1 MAYTSRRPLFVPTST
16 QIPLCRRKCSRYR
29 LSVCARCRHRDA
41 PLERSQSCER
51 TSAQAAQQ
59 GKLATCHPTRLPLAH
74 RVHQLRKDRSSK
86 PVETRKFIKLYL
98 EFLKDSQRYYR
109 DYIQKLNARFGGIQ
123 DLERIARQVRS
134 DRTSSPTTITRYIHR
149 G

>member
-1 MAYTSRRPLFVPTST
+1 MACTFVSLPFVPTST
-16 QIPLCRRKCSRYR
+16 QIPLCRRTCSRFR
-29 LSVCARCRHRDA
+29 LSICPRCRHRDA
-41 PLERSQSCER
+41 PLERTQSCKC

-59 GKLATCHPTRLPLAH
+59 GQSATCHPTKLPLSY

-98 EFLKDSQRYYR
+98 EFLKDSQRHYR

-134 DRTSSPTTITRYIHR
+134 ARTSPADHTLHT
-149 G
+149 

>member
-1 MAYTSRRPLFVPTST
+1 MY
-16 QIPLCRRKCSRYR
+16 
-29 LSVCARCRHRDA
+29 VCASSSARSVSDVSFDKTA
-41 PLERSQSCER
+41 PCS
-51 TSAQAAQQ
+51 
-59 GKLATCHPTRLPLAH
+59 P
-74 RVHQLRKDRSSK
+74 VYQLRKERSSK

-134 DRTSSPTTITRYIHR
+134 DRKSSLAVACCTHKD
-149 G
+149 

>member
-1 MAYTSRRPLFVPTST
+1 MSFDEATT
-16 QIPLCRRKCSRYR
+16 CS
-29 LSVCARCRHRDA
+29 SVC
-41 PLERSQSCER
+41 
-51 TSAQAAQQ
+51 
-59 GKLATCHPTRLPLAH
+59 
-74 RVHQLRKDRSSK
+74 QLRKERSSK

-134 DRTSSPTTITRYIHR
+134 DRTSLPAVACCIYKD
-149 G
+149 

>member
-1 MAYTSRRPLFVPTST
+1 MSFDKAVP
-16 QIPLCRRKCSRYR
+16 CS
-29 LSVCARCRHRDA
+29 SVY
-41 PLERSQSCER
+41 
-51 TSAQAAQQ
+51 
-59 GKLATCHPTRLPLAH
+59 
-74 RVHQLRKDRSSK
+74 QLRKERSSK

-134 DRTSSPTTITRYIHR
+134 DRTFHPAVACCIYKD
-149 G
+149 